1 MKSKS
6 MRFRWM
12 SNLKKWVVN
21 NMCCVIRKKN
31 KRRER
36 SKDLECDTPDKC
48 EIETSVFTNL
58 NAGAKLSRLDDS
70 ETEMANLKLENL
82 QRVTPLGSGGF
93 GRVILVQDK
102 INSSETYALK
112 ILSKQRIVAIGYQE
126 RILNEKNILAEL
138 KSDFIVRLYKTVKD
152 DENLYLVMELCL
164 GGELSKLIYDVD
176 NLNHTAAKFYT
187 ACIAEA
193 LVYLH
198 SKGIV
203 HADLTTS
210 NALLDSKGYV
220 KLIDFGM
227 ASKVTSGQ
235 ETTSLGG
242 TPDYMAPEVILN
254 KGHTTAADLWSLG
267 VIVYNML
274 AGWAP
279 FADEDDNDIQTYHNV
294 LNGIDDVVFP
304 DYIENMA
311 EDLIRKLCRN
321 DPAERLAA
329 HDIPTHGWFND
340 FHWDDLKNRTM
351 KPPFIPKITSAID
364 ARNFDAEDFSEE
376 STYPNTDDVSRWD
389 PDF

>member
-12 SNLKKWVVN
+12 SNLKRWVVN

-31 KRRER
+31 KRKER
-36 SKDLECDTPDKC
+36 CNELESDTPDKC
-48 EIETSVFTNL
+48 EIETSVLTNL
-58 NAGAKLSRLDDS
+58 NAYAEISRHDDS
-70 ETEMANLKLENL
+70 ETEMAKLKLEDL
-82 QRVTPLGSGGF
+82 HRVTPLGSGGF
-93 GRVILVQDK
+93 GRVVLN
-102 INSSETYALK
+102 NSSETYALK
-112 ILSKQRIVAIGYQE
+112 IISKQRIVEIGYQE

-138 KSDFIVRLYKTVKD
+138 KSDFIVRLYKTFKD
-152 DENLYLVMELCL
+152 DEYLYLLMELCL

-193 LVYLH
+193 LIYMH

-203 HADLTTS
+203 HSDLTTS

-235 ETTSLGG
+235 EAKSLHG

-254 KGHTTAADLWSLG
+254 KGHNTAADLWSLG

-279 FADEDDNDIQTYHNV
+279 FADEDENYIQTYHNV
-294 LNGIDDVVFP
+294 LNGIDDVDFP
-304 DYIENMA
+304 DDIENM
-311 EDLIRKLCRN
+311 
-321 DPAERLAA
+321 
-329 HDIPTHGWFND
+329 
-340 FHWDDLKNRTM
+340 
-351 KPPFIPKITSAID
+351 ITSAVD
-364 ARNFDAEDFSEE
+364 TRNFDAEDYTEE
-376 STYPNTDDVSRWD
+376 SSYPNTDDVSRWD
-389 PDF
+389 PEF

>member
-12 SNLKKWVVN
+12 SNLKRWVVN

-36 SKDLECDTPDKC
+36 SKELERDTPDKC
-48 EIETSVFTNL
+48 EIEMSVLTNL
-58 NAGAKLSRLDDS
+58 NAYAEISHHDDS
-70 ETEMANLKLENL
+70 ETEMAKLKLEDL
-82 QRVTPLGSGGF
+82 HRVSPLASGGF
-93 GRVILVQDK
+93 GRVVLVQDK
-102 INSSETYALK
+102 NNSSDTYALK
-112 ILSKQRIVAIGYQE
+112 IISKQRIVAIGYQE

-138 KSDFIVRLYKTVKD
+138 KSDFI
-152 DENLYLVMELCL
+152 
-164 GGELSKLIYDVD
+164 LSTISTTFPETKYFYRTD

-193 LVYLH
+193 LIYMH

-203 HADLTTS
+203 HSDLTTS

-235 ETTSLGG
+235 EAKSLHG

-254 KGHTTAADLWSLG
+254 KGHNTAADLWSLG

-279 FADEDDNDIQTYHNV
+279 FADEDENYIQTYHNV
-294 LNGIDDVVFP
+294 LNGIDDVDFP
-304 DYIENMA
+304 DDIENMA
-311 EDLIRKLCRN
+311 EDLIRKLCRD
-321 DPAERLAA
+321 DPAKRLAA
-329 HDIPTHGWFND
+329 HEIPTHGWFAD
-340 FHWDDLKNRTM
+340 FYWEDLKYRTM
-351 KPPFIPKITSAID
+351 KPPFIPKITSAVD
-364 ARNFDAEDFSEE
+364 TRNFDAEDYTEE
-376 STYPNTDDVSRWD
+376 SSYPNTDDVSRWD
-389 PDF
+389 PEF